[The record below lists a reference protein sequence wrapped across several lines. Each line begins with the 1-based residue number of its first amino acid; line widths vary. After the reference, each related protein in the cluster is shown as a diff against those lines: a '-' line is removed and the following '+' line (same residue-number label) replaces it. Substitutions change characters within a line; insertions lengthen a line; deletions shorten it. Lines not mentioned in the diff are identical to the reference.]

1 MSNNTNPPVQDDLL
15 SQQNTCRVFENR
27 MGTRSNAR
35 KDIENEKECCQDGK
49 ITAGGIDNRF
59 SCNICFD
66 EVVEPVVTTCGHL
79 YCWPCLFQWLEPGMS
94 QDERES
100 LGLSPFR
107 YGGSN
112 PSRRVCP
119 MCKSACPL
127 SAVIPVYV
135 RSSESPSSRTSRSKT
150 SIENKPM
157 DEAKN
162 GIDQSENDLSEPHD
176 NENSNYRDIASGP
189 VDQGLRRRQRNR
201 ISDHSNDNSE
211 ALPIPNRP
219 SVAHPRHN
227 QEEPSSPPMLRR
239 SGPGSSPQAG
249 ASTDNPYRVGGVQ
262 LTPRSPNGHN
272 GSLANGIISS
282 LQRATAE
289 YYRNSNTTN
298 EDEQRRIPSLHDR
311 RNPLNNHNGEGG
323 RRFGDSGEF
332 YPRHDEGYGNLNSET
347 TQYLTRLL
355 IMLTSFVIFCFLV
368 V

>member
-1 MSNNTNPPVQDDLL
+1 MSNSTNSSVQDDLA
-15 SQQNTCRVFENR
+15 SQQNSCRAFGDP
-27 MGTRSNAR
+27 MGVSNNTQ
-35 KDIENEKECCQDGK
+35 KDVGSEKECCQDGK
-49 ITAGGIDNRF
+49 ITAGGIDHRF

-79 YCWPCLFQWLEPGMS
+79 YCWPCLFQWLEPGMT
-94 QDERES
+94 QEERES

-112 PSRRVCP
+112 RSRRVCP
-119 MCKSACPL
+119 MSKSPLPL
-127 SAVIPVYV
+127 SSVIPVYV
-135 RSSESPSSRTSRSKT
+135 RSSESPSSRTSSSKT
-150 SIENKPM
+150 SIENKTM
-157 DEAKN
+157 NEVNTKA
-162 GIDQSENDLSEPHD
+162 DQSENDLSEPEN
-176 NENSNYRDIASGP
+176 NENSNDRDSATGHI
-189 VDQGLRRRQRNR
+189 DQGLRRRRNR
-201 ISDHSNDNSE
+201 TSDHSINNSE
-211 ALPIPNRP
+211 SVPVPNRP
-219 SVAHPRHN
+219 SVTRPQHN
-227 QEEPSSPPMLRR
+227 QEEPSSPPMARR
-239 SGPGSSPQAG
+239 SSPGSSPQA
-249 ASTDNPYRVGGVQ
+249 TDNPYRVGGVQ

-289 YYRNSNTTN
+289 YYRNTHNTN
-298 EDEQRRIPSLHDR
+298 EEERRHIPSLHDR
-311 RNPLNNHNGEGG
+311 RNPLNNHSSEGG